1 MWPARRL
8 GSAAAAAAPLLIVSL
23 VCTATPAKA
32 GEGFAMLG
40 VGGSTHGLHSYQ
52 GVIYAPWSSLSETGP
67 LVRLWAKSFGFTY
80 VTDLPDSPDSRIDAI
95 GYGMEG
101 DAGWQLAG
109 EWGRAALLA
118 GIGWRDH
125 RLMPSDPAL
134 GLEKS
139 RLGLTL
145 TADGEWKLSG
155 RFGVMG
161 YATYL
166 TAFDEYWVQAR
177 PYLHLGHGWKIGAD
191 VAAFGGRSYDT
202 VRAGLFTTG
211 YELPFKRFG
220 RMFMGGDAGVQSDL
234 SGDRIAPFVGM
245 HAGVLF

>member
-1 MWPARRL
+1 
-8 GSAAAAAAPLLIVSL
+8 
-23 VCTATPAKA
+23 
-32 GEGFAMLG
+32 MLG

-52 GVIYAPWSSLSETGP
+52 GVIYAPWSSLSESGP
-67 LVRLWAKSFGFTY
+67 LLRLWAKGFGFSY
-80 VTDLPDSPDSRIDAI
+80 VTDLPDRPDSRIDAI
-95 GYGMEG
+95 GYGVEG
-101 DAGWQLAG
+101 DAGWQVAG
-109 EWGRAALLA
+109 DWGRAALLA
-118 GIGWRDH
+118 GLGWRDH
-125 RLMPSDPAL
+125 RLTPSDPQS
-134 GLEKS
+134 GLETS
-139 RLGLTL
+139 RLGFTL
-145 TADGEWKLSG
+145 TADGEWKLSD

-161 YATYL
+161 YASYL

-177 PYLHLGHGWKIGAD
+177 PYLHLGHGWKFGAD

-234 SGDRIAPFVGM
+234 GGDRIAPFVGI